1 VNAALPTPFGGDVAV
16 LGLGA
21 MGLPMAQQLAGSF
34 QVRGFDIDAERRG
47 LLEQSGATATA
58 DVAAAARDAS
68 VVLVAVRT
76 FAQAEQCLL
85 GPGGAGD
92 SLGPGALVILTSTVG
107 AEGAVTL
114 EAQLGARGVQF
125 VDAPVS
131 GGAVRA
137 GNGDLLVMA
146 SGAPRAI
153 EAARPVLE
161 AIASTLVIV
170 GQRAGDGQS
179 MKVVN
184 QLLCGVHIAAA
195 AEALVLARALGI
207 EPQKALEVLGSG
219 AAQSFMLGD
228 RGPRIGAQLAGE
240 RPEVR
245 SRLDIFVKDMGLVN
259 DAATASGF
267 DLPVARAAL
276 ELFRLGEERG
286 LAAYDDSGVSLVI
299 QPGSG

>member
-1 VNAALPTPFGGDVAV
+1 LSQDVTV

-21 MGLPMAQQLAGSF
+21 MGLPMAQHLAGSF
-34 QVRGFDIDAERRG
+34 RVRGFDVDARRRD
-47 LLEQSGATATA
+47 LLEQSGNATALA
-58 DVAAAARDAS
+58 DAAAAAEDAS

-76 FAQAEQCLL
+76 LAQAEQCLL
-85 GPGGAGD
+85 APGGAAE
-92 SLGPGALVILTSTVG
+92 SLGQGAVVILTSTVG
-107 AEGAVTL
+107 ADGAVDL
-114 EAQLGARGVQF
+114 EARLAARGIHF

-146 SGAPRAI
+146 SGPAPAI
-153 EAARPVLE
+153 EAARAVLD

-170 GQRAGDGQS
+170 GTKAGDGQS

-195 AEALVLARALGI
+195 AEALVLARSLGI
-207 EPQKALEVLGSG
+207 EPETALEVLGSG

-228 RGPRIGAQLAGE
+228 RGPRIAAQLKGDP
-240 RPEVR
+240 PEVR
-245 SRLDIFVKDMGLVN
+245 SRLDIFIKDMGLVN
-259 DAATASGF
+259 DAAAGRGLE
-267 DLPVARAAL
+267 LPVARAAL
-276 ELFRLGEERG
+276 DLFRLGEQNG

-299 QPGSG
+299 QPAS